1 MSKLERLESTVLRTL
16 TNILRKD
23 VKDPALGFI
32 TITEVRITN
41 DLSIMKVYFTV
52 LGDEK
57 DETIQALE
65 RSKPFIRNQIG
76 KNVTIRKL
84 PEIHFIYDESLD
96 YGNRI
101 EKGLKKVLKKDE

>member
-1 MSKLERLESTVLRTL
+1 MSKLERLESTVLRSL
-16 TNILRKD
+16 TNILRKE
-23 VKDPALGFI
+23 VKDPALGFV

-57 DETIQALE
+57 DTTMQALE

-76 KNVTIRKL
+76 KHVTMRKL
-84 PEIHFIYDESLD
+84 PNIHFIYDESLE